1 MIVLENVGKVFND
14 KWAVRG
20 IDIRAERGEV
30 FGLLGPN
37 AAGKTTTIK
46 MMTGLLRPTE
56 GKILINGFDII
67 GEPIK
72 AKSAFG
78 YVPDKAF
85 LYEKLKG
92 REFLKFIASLH
103 GIGKNTALRKIDELT
118 GFFGIKEIENE
129 LIESYSQGMRQRL
142 LFLSALI
149 HNPQVLIIDEPFV
162 GLDPFGVR
170 MLKDVILR
178 LSAEGVTIFLA
189 THSLNIAEELCDRVG
204 LISKGL
210 IVSFKK
216 KEEFMREGGLEG
228 LFIKIN
234 S

>member
-1 MIVLENVGKVFND
+1 MIVLENAGKAFND

-20 IDIRAERGEV
+20 LDIRVEKGEI

-46 MMTGLLRPTE
+46 MMTGLLEPTE
-56 GKILINGFDII
+56 GRILINGFDIVK
-67 GEPIK
+67 EPIK

-85 LYEKLKG
+85 LYEKLRG
-92 REFLKFIASLH
+92 REFLKFIASIH
-103 GIGKNTALRKIDELT
+103 GISRDAAMKKIEWLL
-118 GFFGIKEIENE
+118 GFFGIKEIEDE

-142 LFLSALI
+142 LFLSALL
-149 HNPQVLIIDEPFV
+149 HDPSVLIIDEPFV

-170 MLKDVILR
+170 MLKDVILSLR
-178 LSAEGVTIFLA
+178 AEGATIFLA
-189 THSLNIAEELCDRVG
+189 THSLHIAEELCDRVG
-204 LISKGL
+204 LISRGL
-210 IVSFKK
+210 LISLKK
-216 KEEFMREGGLEG
+216 KEEFIQEGGLEAF
-228 LFIKIN
+228 FIRIN

>member
-1 MIVLENVGKVFND
+1 MIVLENAGKAFND

-20 IDIRAERGEV
+20 LDIRVQKREI

-46 MMTGLLRPTE
+46 MMTGLLEPTE
-56 GKILINGFDII
+56 GRILINGFDIVK
-67 GEPIK
+67 EPIK

-85 LYEKLKG
+85 LYEKLRG
-92 REFLKFIASLH
+92 REFLKFIASIH
-103 GIGKNTALRKIDELT
+103 GISKSAAMKKIEQLS
-118 GFFGIKEIENE
+118 GFFGITEIEDE

-142 LFLSALI
+142 LFLSALL
-149 HNPQVLIIDEPFV
+149 HEPSVLIIDEPFV

-170 MLKDVILR
+170 MLKDVILNLR
-178 LSAEGVTIFLA
+178 AEGATVFLA
-189 THSLNIAEELCDRVG
+189 THSLHIAEELCDRVG
-204 LISKGL
+204 LISRGL
-210 IVSFKK
+210 LVSLKK
-216 KEEFMREGGLEG
+216 KEEFIREGGLEAF
-228 LFIKIN
+228 FIRIN

>member
-56 GKILINGFDII
+56 GKILINGFDIV

-72 AKSAFG
+72 AKAAFG

-92 REFLKFIASLH
+92 REFLKFVASLH
-103 GIGKNTALRKIDELT
+103 GIGKNTALRKIDELAV
-118 GFFGIKEIENE
+118 FFGIKEIEDE

-189 THSLNIAEELCDRVG
+189 THSLHIAEELCDRVG

-210 IVSFKK
+210 IVGFRKK
-216 KEEFMREGGLEG
+216 DEFMREGGLEG